1 MTTIAPDTE
10 KLRELDEDERR
21 AWNEYYDNIQDLTG
35 GKRVTVYP
43 QHEVL
48 KDLIAGRL
56 ADGGEIIFGVGET
69 AIHDIETPA
78 PSISFTVEPAIRSA
92 NSWA

>member
-35 GKRVTVYP
+35 EQYEQVELESWDTLQGELRRIERRRRLLTV
-43 QHEVL
+43 
-48 KDLIAGRL
+48 
-56 ADGGEIIFGVGET
+56 
-69 AIHDIETPA
+69 
-78 PSISFTVEPAIRSA
+78 SSS
-92 NSWA
+92 